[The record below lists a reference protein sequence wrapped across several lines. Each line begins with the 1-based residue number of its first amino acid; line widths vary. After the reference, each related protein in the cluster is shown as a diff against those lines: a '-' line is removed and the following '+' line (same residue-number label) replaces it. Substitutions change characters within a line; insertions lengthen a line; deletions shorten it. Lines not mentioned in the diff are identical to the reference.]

1 MDTDIRAEAAQLSD
15 ALVELAEDI
24 DLARDDD
31 ATADEIQETKAL
43 ADEVLARYSAL
54 LSRLTEDDK
63 TEVQRSIGLKV
74 AKIEGLLS
82 TLPSSWAA
90 ATRSAN
96 APAGDRG
103 ASRGGSA
110 FLIAPDA
117 QRPIGTSHHS
127 KHPSTS
133 WV

>member
-1 MDTDIRAEAAQLSD
+1 MDTDLRAQAAQLSD

-31 ATADEIQETKAL
+31 ATADEIQEARAL

-82 TLPSSWAA
+82 TLP
-90 ATRSAN
+90 
-96 APAGDRG
+96 
-103 ASRGGSA
+103 
-110 FLIAPDA
+110 
-117 QRPIGTSHHS
+117 TS
-127 KHPSTS
+127 
-133 WV
+133 